1 MIKQITDLK
10 THILSILQLFNTLIG
25 LQKMSV
31 GWLAIIPQL
40 GKQSNLVSGK
50 RQNLHMPTASA
61 AQEVDMK

>member
-1 MIKQITDLK
+1 
-10 THILSILQLFNTLIG
+10 
-25 LQKMSV
+25 MSV